1 MTPPRRAEWLAFI
14 LVMALAAFLR
24 LYRLDL
30 IDVRFDEASAPQL
43 ALSIVRG
50 NWLPVAP
57 FSGSVANHPPVY
69 LYLLALPY
77 LFTRDFMAIA
87 AYRALLDVAA
97 IALCWWLCRRFFGV
111 RVALVACL
119 LFAVAPWAV
128 HFARRT
134 WLAPMPL
141 FSTLLLFGLLEAI
154 RRRNPWGWAI
164 AGWGLALSIGSHL
177 AALYLIPVVLVA
189 LLVGRATL
197 RPAPCL
203 VGALPLVALAGV
215 YLGFDAGQHFNNVR
229 SLLGAASGQAV
240 ISLDALRFT
249 LWLSGGTHLSD
260 LTGGAFPIWR
270 AQTPAALAWIDALQ
284 MAWLVAGAGVLILQL
299 MRRPAIYPAATVA
312 VLLAWLV
319 LPVALQLRTSRPLQL
334 HYFTAFYPTSFVVM
348 ALGLD
353 AAIHLTRPRTS
364 PRDTN
369 DTADTTNIPDPSTPP
384 LALTVAAALAVA
396 LIVGWQLFTTLRFTQ
411 FIQEYDTGAG
421 GYGPPLRSAL
431 DATQLARDAIRAG
444 NARDVIVIAPG
455 DDPSVNEPATVMD
468 VLLADV
474 PHRFA
479 DANAGLILRE
489 DGAQYIITPE
499 ARDALDRLMQHADA
513 DAVVQ
518 MIPLRAGSDDAY
530 IYVRVN
536 RAQLGSLVEWPAQWE
551 NGVGMLGYRV
561 AGDETLLLD
570 YYLRVFR
577 EAAPGVDYHWFN
589 HLYHGDL
596 KFAALDGGGIHPS
609 NWRAGDILLH
619 HFAIPVPAGAPAR
632 PYVLHM
638 GAYLYPQ
645 LQNVMLLDA
654 EGRPISDHVALTIE

>member
-1 MTPPRRAEWLAFI
+1 MTLPRRAEWLAFI

-43 ALSIVRG
+43 ALSIARG
-50 NWLPVAP
+50 NWLPIAP

-77 LFTRDFMAIA
+77 LFTRDFMAVA

-97 IALCWWLCRRFFGV
+97 IALCWWLCRRFFGA
-111 RVALVACL
+111 RVAFVACV

-128 HFARRT
+128 QFARRT

-154 RRRNPWGWAI
+154 WRRNPWGWAV
-164 AGWGLALSIGSHL
+164 AGWGLALSIGAHL
-177 AALYLIPVVLVA
+177 AALYLVLVVLAA

-215 YLGFDAGQHFNNVR
+215 YLGFDAGQNFNNLR
-229 SLLGAASGQAV
+229 NLLGAASGQATA
-240 ISLDALRFT
+240 SLDALRFT

-260 LTGGAFPIWR
+260 LTGGAFAIWQ
-270 AQTPAALAWIDALQ
+270 AQTPAALGWIDTLQ
-284 MAWLVAGAGVLILQL
+284 MAWLVAGVGMLVVLLA
-299 MRRPAIYPAATVA
+299 RRPAVYPAAVII

-319 LPVALQLRTSRPLQL
+319 LPVALQTRTSRPLQL
-334 HYFTAFYPTSFVVM
+334 HYFTAFYPLTFVAM

-353 AAIHLTRPRTS
+353 AFLRLAHLPRGNEAVKTAGCVTL
-364 PRDTN
+364 PR
-369 DTADTTNIPDPSTPP
+369 APV
-384 LALTVAAALAVA
+384 ALGVVGGA
-396 LIVGWQLFTTLRFTQ
+396 LIVGWQIFTTLRFTQ
-411 FIQEYDTGAG
+411 FIQAYDTSQG

-444 NARDVIVIAPG
+444 DAREVIVVAPG
-455 DDPSVNEPATVMD
+455 GDPSVNEPATVMD

-479 DANAGLILRE
+479 DANSGLILRE
-489 DGAQYIITPE
+489 ETTQYIITP
-499 ARDALDRLMQHADA
+499 AGRDAFDRLMQHADA

-530 IYVRVN
+530 IYARVN
-536 RAQLGSLVEWPAQWE
+536 RAQLKSLIQHPAQWE

-561 AGDETLLLD
+561 AGTDTLLLS

-577 EAAPGVDYHWFN
+577 EASPGVDYHWFN
-589 HLYHGDL
+589 HLYHGGV
-596 KFAALDGGGIHPS
+596 KFTALDGGGIHPS
-609 NWRAGDILLH
+609 NWRVGDILLH
-619 HFAIPVPAGAPAR
+619 HFAIPMPDDAPAR
-632 PYVLHM
+632 PYTLRM

-645 LQNVMLLDA
+645 LKNVLLLDA
-654 EGRPISDHVALTIE
+654 EGRPTSDHVALKIE